1 MSPPYERCILEEPP
15 GYLLCP
21 ITRMMFREPVVV
33 SSGKTYDR
41 DAIKK
46 WLRCHNTCPETRSK
60 ISNLLTPNLLVRTMV
75 IEWLE
80 KNPGRIPE
88 GWKCRKMRQLRPVR
102 LRFKKKRPLPPT
114 AAVPNPLASVLSREM
129 LSVTEEVDDRLDLI
143 PRGLGLRDTH
153 EDEFAFDSDALMEA

>member
-1 MSPPYERCILEEPP
+1 
-15 GYLLCP
+15 
-21 ITRMMFREPVVV
+21 
-33 SSGKTYDR
+33 
-41 DAIKK
+41 
-46 WLRCHNTCPETRSK
+46 
-60 ISNLLTPNLLVRTMV
+60 MV